1 MARLHLLELF
11 GEDSIDRVETALG
24 DFKKGK
30 GVIVVDN
37 ENRENEG
44 DIIFPAETITVNQ
57 MAMLV
62 RECTGIVCVC
72 IMEERA
78 NELDLPHMV
87 AENTSAH
94 NTAFTV
100 SVDARHGT
108 TTGVSAADRVKTVK
122 VLADDASKPG
132 DLTRPGHMFPLI
144 AKPNGVLEREGH
156 TEAAVDLAR
165 LAGFKPIGVICELTA
180 PDGEMARLPR
190 VCSFAMQNDMTVLS
204 IEDLIEYRKERNV

>member
-1 MARLHLLELF
+1 MARLHLLQLF